1 MVSDL
6 NKNFGGSTDLAKNR
20 HGSTDLRTPTHPS
33 LFFSQENY
41 SMVNKFEKEKTSRL
55 PFRERK
61 NFKRSS

>member
-6 NKNFGGSTDLAKNR
+6 NKNFG
-20 HGSTDLRTPTHPS
+20 GSTDLRTPTHPS